1 MKGNLNNMASK
12 GNKIIGVQVPL
23 SLLEPL
29 EKEAEYLSISVSAMI
44 RLILAQRYRNGAK
57 LDDVEVVD

>member
-1 MKGNLNNMASK
+1 MASK

-57 LDDVEVVD
+57 LDDVEVID

>member
-1 MKGNLNNMASK
+1 MASK

>member
-1 MKGNLNNMASK
+1 MASK

-57 LDDVEVVD
+57 LNDVEVVD